1 MKIKLND
8 KFKEYILE
16 QNKKDLVLEVK
27 LCRT

>member
-8 KFKEYILE
+8 TFKEYISE
-16 QNKKDLVLEVK
+16 KSKKDLVLEIK

>member
-8 KFKEYILE
+8 IFKEYILE
-16 QNKKDLVLEVK
+16 KSKKDLVLEVK

>member
-8 KFKEYILE
+8 IFKEYISE
-16 QNKKDLVLEVK
+16 KSKKDLVLEVK

>member
-8 KFKEYILE
+8 IFKEYILE